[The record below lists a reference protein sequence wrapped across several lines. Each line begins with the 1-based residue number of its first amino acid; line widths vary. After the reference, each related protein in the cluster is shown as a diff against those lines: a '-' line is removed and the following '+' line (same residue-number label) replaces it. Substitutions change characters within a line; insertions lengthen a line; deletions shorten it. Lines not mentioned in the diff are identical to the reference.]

1 MSGARLGAVGVTLA
15 VFGLLVTWHAQ
26 SLQALPSSTL
36 AALPLSLGAWTG
48 REDPPLEPGVADV
61 LRADEYLMR
70 TYRNRERSDPPVGLY
85 VAFYASQQTGA
96 TIHSPLNCL
105 PGAGWDPIERGRT
118 TLALPGGRAVVNRY
132 IVQKGTDR
140 QAVFY
145 WFQSRGRV
153 VASEY
158 TSRLLLVRD
167 AFTTGRGDGALVRL
181 TVPIRDRAADADLAA
196 ARFAEQLQP
205 ALLRHLP
212 M

>member
-1 MSGARLGAVGVTLA
+1 MSGARLGIVGTVLLA
-15 VFGLLVTWHAQ
+15 CALLIAWQWQTVAAAPASSLAQ
-26 SLQALPSSTL
+26 LPT
-36 AALPLSLGAWTG
+36 AIGGWVG
-48 REDPPLEPGVADV
+48 RDDPPLDPGVTAV

-70 TYRNRERSDPPVGLY
+70 TYSQPAAPPVGLY

-105 PGAGWDPIERGRT
+105 PGAGWDPIDRGRV
-118 TLALPGGRAVVNRY
+118 TLALPSGPATVNRD

-145 WFQSRGRV
+145 WFQSRGRI

-167 AFTTGRGDGALVRL
+167 ALTTGRGDGALVRI
-181 TVPIRDRAADADLAA
+181 TVPIRDRVGSAEDVAT
-196 ARFAEQLQP
+196 RFARELQP
-205 ALLRHLP
+205 LLLRHLP
-212 M
+212 S